1 MIEDNLHDEIQ
12 KKHKKVKIIL
22 RISGAILL
30 ICGIVFVIVGMVDLF
45 QSMMDFDNNMMD
57 FETGRT
63 NKMWCLFCGIPLIP
77 IGTGLLV
84 LGFKKEM
91 MSYVKNEA
99 VPIINQVGREVSP
112 AIENI
117 TAAVKRGTAKLNGI
131 TCTCGQINDSKSKFC
146 KNCGKSLV
154 QTCPNCN
161 TQIDKDSKFCDN
173 CGERLK

>member
-1 MIEDNLHDEIQ
+1 MIEDNQYDESQ
-12 KKHKKVKIIL
+12 KKHKKIKIIL
-22 RISGAILL
+22 RISGGVLL
-30 ICGIVFVIVGMVDLF
+30 ICGIVFVIVGMVDFF
-45 QSMMDFDNNMMD
+45 QSTMDFHN
-57 FETGRT
+57 GRPT
-63 NKMWCLFCGIPLIP
+63 KMWCFICGIPLIP
-77 IGTGLLV
+77 IGAGLLA

-91 MSYVKNEA
+91 MSYVKNET

-131 TCTCGQINDSKSKFC
+131 TCICGQINDSESKFC

-161 TQIDKDSKFCDN
+161 AQLDKDSKFCDN